1 MSIYLPFYRPSSGE
15 VLAHCLFWSKEK
27 QLKFFQEVSDWMLWA
42 LENKPPGSI
51 VVDDLEQE
59 ARSVFKGNWKDIIDE
74 ELKQGM
80 IMLTTHSTI
89 YLTC

>member
-1 MSIYLPFYRPSSGE
+1 MTIYLPFYRPSSGE

-27 QLKFFQEVSDWMLWA
+27 QLKFFQEVSDWIKWA

-51 VVDDLEQE
+51 VVNDLEKG
-59 ARSVFKGNWKDIIDE
+59 AGSVFVNDWKEIIDE

-80 IMLTTHSTI
+80 TMLTTHSTM